1 MPRATKA
8 PVDPDDAPLERL
20 GGGRWQTRDERFT
33 IEPQSGTW
41 VIVDGEQTDD
51 LGLPLVRG
59 PFPSLTSAKEA
70 ISTARSS
77 GPVASPLADR
87 IERRGRERS
96 TRTEA
101 TERADRGTSQASTTS
116 KRDESAGSAKATGRA
131 DRTAGRAAKPA
142 TTARADGE
150 EPREPGWLTERLR
163 GRPERALGSV
173 TDCIDDRVGAHGRAP
188 RLSDSAACCASIS
201 RVT

>member
-1 MPRATKA
+1 MT
-8 PVDPDDAPLERL
+8 
-20 GGGRWQTRDERFT
+20 
-33 IEPQSGTW
+33 
-41 VIVDGEQTDD
+41 
-51 LGLPLVRG
+51 
-59 PFPSLTSAKEA
+59 
-70 ISTARSS
+70 
-77 GPVASPLADR
+77 PLADR

-150 EPREPGWLTERLR
+150 EPREPGWLTDLTPGER
-163 GRPERALGSV
+163 GRARRLMSRLEEDGIPDAEGLVRRDVVGDVAAIAAAAIRRRLAGLGDDAPPDDV
-173 TDCIDDRVGAHGRAP
+173 ADLLADGRDDRLDVRWRLVDGDGRP
-188 RLSDSAACCASIS
+188 IVLDRGS
-201 RVT
+201 RRRR